1 MFLTTTMILTIAG
14 SISYDN
20 RSLSGDFMHRDQV
33 VTAQTNTNL
42 NLTSQSTQLN
52 NSLLFNSVS
61 VKIDNSNLSEITNYL
76 LRDLALENILNET
89 YDSFMYFI
97 NLLPKSIT
105 SKLTIDDITVSEYR
119 TISIDFFTQNKN
131 LFSIEFGK
139 DDIGYFTEVNNQLH
153 SLCESTKTDQKEPS
167 IELINFLKSF

>member
-1 MFLTTTMILTIAG
+1 MKLQEFNFNGNILNVYLNENNEPLFVAK
-14 SISYDN
+14 D
-20 RSLSGDFMHRDQV
+20 V
-33 VTAQTNTNL
+33 CNL
-42 NLTSQSTQLN
+42 L
-52 NSLLFNSVS
+52 
-61 VKIDNSNLSEITNYL
+61 EIKNYL
-76 LRDLALENILNET
+76 LRNLALENILNET

-105 SKLTIDDITVSEYR
+105 NDLTIDDITVSEYR

-139 DDIGYFTEVNNQLH
+139 DDIGYFTEVNNKLH

-167 IELINFLKSF
+167 IELINFLKSE